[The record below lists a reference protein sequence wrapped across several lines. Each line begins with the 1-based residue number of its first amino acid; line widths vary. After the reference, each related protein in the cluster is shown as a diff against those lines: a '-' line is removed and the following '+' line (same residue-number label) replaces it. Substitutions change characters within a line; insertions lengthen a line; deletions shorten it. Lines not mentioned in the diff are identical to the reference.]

1 MAAVADIRGLWRRTI
16 YRRAG
21 QVLDLATEV
30 YWLQGPRYF
39 ADIRQPAQ
47 RISFAGVG
55 CLRDLDDA
63 QLSWLALQEA
73 FAGTLLLDGAL
84 AWWQRSID
92 IHPQG
97 PFEDRARLSQTGDV
111 LNEYGTES
119 PYYERW
125 ERGKTSA
132 GAHWGLLLASDADGR
147 RGFLVRAAD
156 KMMFA
161 RARSACLPPGRTL
174 TEALAALPTL
184 EERQNLLDV
193 EVSLGSVAANGPEWM
208 IERST
213 LPFKTATLYSIRRRE
228 HATVSGTQIIE
239 LEDLDVEGRRTISI
253 WRILDA
259 DAANAAAEL
268 SADGAMT

>member
-16 YRRAG
+16 YRRAD
-21 QVLDLATEV
+21 QVLDLSTEV
-30 YWLQGPRYF
+30 HWLQGPRYF

-47 RISFAGVG
+47 QISFADVG

-63 QLSWLALQEA
+63 QLSWLASQEA
-73 FAGTLLLDGAL
+73 FAGTLQLDGAL

-97 PFEDRARLSQTGDV
+97 PLEDRARLSQTGDV
-111 LNEYGTES
+111 LDEYGTES

-125 ERGKTSA
+125 ERGKAFS
-132 GAHWGLLLASDADGR
+132 GPHWGLHLASDTDGR

-156 KMMFA
+156 KMMFS
-161 RARSACLPPGRTL
+161 RARGASLPPGRTL
-174 TEALAALPTL
+174 TEALAALSSL

-193 EVSLGSVAANGPEWM
+193 EVSLGSVAANGREWM

-213 LPFKTATLYSIRRRE
+213 LPFKTATFYSIRRRE
-228 HATVSGTQIIE
+228 HATVSGAQAIE
-239 LEDLDVEGRRTISI
+239 LEDLDVEGRRTTGI

-259 DAANAAAEL
+259 DAASAATEL